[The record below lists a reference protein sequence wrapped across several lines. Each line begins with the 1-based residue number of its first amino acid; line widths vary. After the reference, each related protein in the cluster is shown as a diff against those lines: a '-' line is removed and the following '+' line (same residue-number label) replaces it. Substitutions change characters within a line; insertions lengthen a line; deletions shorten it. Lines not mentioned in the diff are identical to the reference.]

1 MVLHVSEPYTEHDVR
16 DVVDE
21 LVENG
26 TLVILVARH
35 FSHGRGVR
43 VRIREIEVPAAGLF
57 AVSAALMA
65 EGCARVRQPG
75 GRAGSRLR
83 FSCRLASK
91 LGVHKL
97 VVVDGRG
104 GIRTGD
110 DEVKSFVTA
119 DALGR
124 LARKGTNHSGWTR
137 GELRELRATVI
148 AGVDTVNL
156 TAAEALDAELF
167 SYSGAG
173 TLLTASEYCRVE
185 PLRLDDFTQ
194 ALTLLDRG
202 EREGFLLP
210 RTPRQ
215 RARVLL
221 SAYGAWFEGHR
232 LAGIAALETDAYR
245 KEKLAEVVG
254 LYTITRFLGEGVG
267 VRILDALTAVATAR
281 GCVAMFACTSN
292 ARAAMFFERNGFWAV
307 DPSELPARKWRG
319 RRRPLP
325 ECFWREI

>member
-16 DVVDE
+16 EVVDE

-65 EGCARVRQPG
+65 DGLARVRQPG

-97 VVVDGRG
+97 VVVDTRG
-104 GIRTGD
+104 GIRTG
-110 DEVKSFVTA
+110 ETVKSFVTA
-119 DALGR
+119 DALAR

-156 TAAEALDAELF
+156 TAAEVLDAELF
-167 SYSGAG
+167 SYGGAG

-202 EREGFLLP
+202 EREGFLLS

-215 RARVLL
+215 RARLLL

-245 KEKLAEVVG
+245 KEKLGEVVG

-267 VRILDALTAVATAR
+267 VRILEALTAVATER
-281 GCVAMFACTSN
+281 GCTAMFACTSN
-292 ARAAMFFERNGFWAV
+292 ARAGTFFERNGFSPVEPA
-307 DPSELPARKWRG
+307 DLPARKWKG

>member
-16 DVVDE
+16 EVVDE

-65 EGCARVRQPG
+65 DGLARVRQPG

-97 VVVDGRG
+97 VVVDTRG
-104 GIRTGD
+104 GIRTG
-110 DEVKSFVTA
+110 ETVKSFVTA
-119 DALGR
+119 DALAR

-156 TAAEALDAELF
+156 TAAEVLDAELF
-167 SYSGAG
+167 SYGGAG
-173 TLLTASEYCRVE
+173 TLLTASEYCRSVDS
-185 PLRLDDFTQ
+185 RLCST
-194 ALTLLDRG
+194 
-202 EREGFLLP
+202 
-210 RTPRQ
+210 
-215 RARVLL
+215 
-221 SAYGAWFEGHR
+221 
-232 LAGIAALETDAYR
+232 
-245 KEKLAEVVG
+245 
-254 LYTITRFLGEGVG
+254 
-267 VRILDALTAVATAR
+267 
-281 GCVAMFACTSN
+281 
-292 ARAAMFFERNGFWAV
+292 
-307 DPSELPARKWRG
+307 
-319 RRRPLP
+319 
-325 ECFWREI
+325 